1 MTQNRKKQKPKP
13 KNSSKKQSERFIET
27 VRELEAD
34 ETGKTLEKVF
44 AKIVPSKHG
53 PK

>member
-1 MTQNRKKQKPKP
+1 MTQSPKKQVPIP

-34 ETGKTLEKVF
+34 ETGETLEKVF
-44 AKIVPSKHG
+44 DKIVPSKTLRA
-53 PK
+53 